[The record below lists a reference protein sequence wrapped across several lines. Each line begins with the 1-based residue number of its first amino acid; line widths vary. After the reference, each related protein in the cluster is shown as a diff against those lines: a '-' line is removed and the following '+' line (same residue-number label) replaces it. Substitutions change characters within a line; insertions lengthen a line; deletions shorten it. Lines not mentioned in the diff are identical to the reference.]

1 MGGGNNVLVAVRCR
15 PMSEREKEKGASPC
29 VESEDDKM
37 TVTDKASGEQRQ
49 FSFDYCYMSSGIAS
63 DLPDE
68 QQRSAIAYVL
78 RAGTE
83 VNSALLSEAK
93 IYQVLGTEVLNQA
106 YQGYNVTVMAYG
118 QTGSGK
124 SLTMVGRPSAAGQ
137 DCRGLIPRISE
148 GIFNPE
154 VPAGEGMVLAKVELQ
169 MLEIYNEQ
177 VRDLLA
183 GPGGSS
189 VVKVREDP
197 ASGPYVEG
205 LTKHTVLVYEDV
217 CEKLEACRKERKEG
231 VCHVVLLPFS
241 VVVGLQARTIA
252 GTKMN
257 AGSSRAHTICQL
269 HITRT
274 NLTSTSRARAIDTSS
289 LINLVDLAGSERV
302 AEAGTADNVVR
313 IKESVNINKSLTAL
327 GQCIRALSEGRA
339 DSKHVPYR
347 DSQLTWLLKNSLG
360 GNAKT
365 IMVAAVAPVVNRRSV
380 ATIPVIIE
388 DPAPQPVIEEG
399 DEEASSQ
406 GSSEYAETLSTLR
419 YADRMRKA
427 EGSA

>member
-68 QQRSAIAYVL
+68 Q
-78 RAGTE
+78 
-83 VNSALLSEAK
+83 AK

-217 CEKLEACRKERKEG
+217 CEKLE
-231 VCHVVLLPFS
+231 
-241 VVVGLQARTIA
+241 VGLQARTIA

-365 IMVAAVAPVVNRRSV
+365 IMVAAVAPGSSEYAETLSTLRYADRMRKVQTAAVVNRRSV

-406 GSSEYAETLSTLR
+406 GSPRLPICC
-419 YADRMRKA
+419 
-427 EGSA
+427 